1 MTAQKEG
8 IYWRSKWILQGKA
21 VDVPQEHG
29 DKIWE
34 LPPLSTEDAKKD
46 YISWP
51 IPPLTTQ
58 QKIGGL
64 TDMLNLA
71 ESLTGMFGMIKYYTK

>member
-1 MTAQKEG
+1 MNNRISNRT
-8 IYWRSKWILQGKA
+8 LQGKA

-34 LPPLSTEDAKKD
+34 LPALSPEDAQKN

-51 IPPLTTQ
+51 VPPLTTQ
-58 QKIGGL
+58 QKISGI

>member
-1 MTAQKEG
+1 ALQVDPSG
-8 IYWRSKWILQGKA
+8 QSCRRS
-21 VDVPQEHG
+21 QEHG

-34 LPPLSTEDAKKD
+34 LPPLSAEDAQKN

-71 ESLTGMFGMIKYYTK
+71 ESLTGMFGAIKYYTNK